1 VHPYII
7 YIFLFPIIYC
17 SADYKRLG
25 ESLYKIYTI
34 RDTFK
39 LPPSRFGEN
48 IEKVATEI
56 LRSKYEGRIDKD
68 MGILLVLYNVRNI
81 SDGIIMPGDPSTKHD
96 VTFDMLTF
104 LPVVGEIVVGEVSEL
119 AEFGAFIKIG
129 PIDGL
134 AHVSQIIGDFI
145 SFDKRSGA
153 FVSKRTGKSLKKGDM
168 VYAKISTISL
178 KKSLKDS
185 KIALTM
191 KPTGLGRPEWIISE
205 SKKQTKE
212 KKQIKSHK

>member
-1 VHPYII
+1 M
-7 YIFLFPIIYC
+7 
-17 SADYKRLG
+17 
-25 ESLYKIYTI
+25 YKIYTV

-39 LPPSRFGEN
+39 LPPSRFGED

-56 LRSKYEGRIDKD
+56 IRGKYEGKADKD
-68 MGILLVLYNVRNI
+68 MGIILAIYNVRNI
-81 SDGIIMPGDPSTKHD
+81 SDGIIMLGDPATKHD
-96 VTFDMLTF
+96 VTFDALAF
-104 LPVVGEIVVGEVSEL
+104 VPVVGEIVVGEVSEL

-145 SFDKRSGA
+145 SFDKKSSS
-153 FVSKRTGKSLKKGDM
+153 FISKKAGKSLKKGDM

-185 KIALTM
+185 KIALTL
-191 KPTGLGRPEWIISE
+191 KPTGLGKPEWITLE
-205 SKKQTKE
+205 SKKQVKE
-212 KKQIKSHK
+212 KKQQSKSSK